1 VSQFLEDNRNYIQW
15 MIYLAAALLFIWW
28 LSPYIASKT
37 PDKLVDTTIRGI
49 LLGGIYAIIALG
61 IVVINKASG
70 VFNFAHGGLMM
81 LSAFIFY
88 AFFSSRDMSFVA
100 ALLLAGAAVLMVVT
114 TGSWQTLRQPRVAIG
129 AILTTLLLAFLM
141 TVRVNATNAINLGAF
156 QITGTGWLNALT
168 GAIVGTILM
177 GLLIERFTIRPLIGQ
192 PVFAAVMVTLA
203 ISEILSG
210 FTTLVWGTQ
219 PKSLTIF
226 GIPNAFSGGLAR
238 ISEKI
243 VIDTTAL
250 IGFPIQLDQPR
261 LFAFLIAIL
270 AFIGFFLFFRFTNI
284 GLAMRATSEN
294 QQLAESVGLRV
305 RVILAV
311 TWGIAAVMAGL
322 AGILQVGASD
332 SNSLSSSELPLVAL
346 RAFPAVLLG
355 GLESIS
361 GALVGGIVL
370 GLTEE
375 WTKTLFNIDVAAN
388 LAPYLLLMV
397 ILVLR
402 PEGLFG
408 EKRIE
413 RI

>member
-1 VSQFLEDNRNYIQW
+1 MSQFLEDNRKYIQW
-15 MIYLAAALLFIWW
+15 ILYLVAALLFIWW
-28 LSPYIASKT
+28 LSPYVSSKT
-37 PDKLVDTTIRGI
+37 PDRLVDTTIRGI
-49 LLGGIYAIIALG
+49 FLGGVYAIIALG

-81 LSAFIFY
+81 VSAFVFY
-88 AFFSSRDMSFVA
+88 AFFTTREISFVA
-100 ALLLAGAAVLMVVT
+100 ALLLAAGAVLMVVT
-114 TGSWQTLRQPRVAIG
+114 TGSWRTLLEPKVAG
-129 AILTTLLLAFLM
+129 ASIAAILLLAFLM
-141 TVRVNATNAINLGAF
+141 SVRVESANAINLGVF
-156 QITGTGWLNALT
+156 SITSTSWLNALT

-203 ISEILSG
+203 VSEILTG
-210 FTTLVWGTQ
+210 FTTLIWGTQ

-226 GIPNAFSGGLAR
+226 GVPNAFTGGLAR
-238 ISEKI
+238 INEKI
-243 VIDTTAL
+243 IIDTTGL
-250 IGFPIQLDQPR
+250 IGFPIELDQPR
-261 LFAFLIAIL
+261 LFAFLLAIL
-270 AFIGFFLFFRFTNI
+270 AFIGFFIFFRFTNI

-311 TWGIAAVMAGL
+311 TWGIASVMAGM

-332 SNSLSSSELPLVAL
+332 SNSLSYNELPLVAL

-361 GALVGGIVL
+361 GALIGGIIL

-397 ILVLR
+397 ILIFR

-408 EKRIE
+408 EKRID